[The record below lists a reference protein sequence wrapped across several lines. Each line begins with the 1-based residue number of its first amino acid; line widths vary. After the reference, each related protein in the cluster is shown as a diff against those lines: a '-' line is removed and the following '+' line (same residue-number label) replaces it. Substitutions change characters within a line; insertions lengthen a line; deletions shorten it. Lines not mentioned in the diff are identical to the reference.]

1 MHNARWWLLVVVG
14 LGGCQ
19 GGKQAADRTIE
30 GSVGATAEASADRS
44 PRGPRGPCR
53 IPHLVSPTA
62 RASIRSTR
70 PSVTD
75 RVTGLMWQRNLSAAM
90 VPLADAKLQ
99 CDRLALAGYD
109 DWRLPSRIELVSIL
123 DVTRVEPAI
132 DVTAFPQ
139 TPNDW
144 FWTSS
149 IAAEDPQ
156 AAWYVYFYFG
166 YPKTDIATN
175 QFSSRCVRTAVP
187 HPAPAKRYDTQTDTV
202 RDIGTGLTWQ
212 RAVPAETFVLD
223 AARAYCA
230 DLPLAGQK
238 GWRVPSM
245 VELLTLIDE
254 QAASGPMIDRA
265 AFPNTPS
272 DAFWTST
279 DFGGTPGMA
288 WQVYFDYGNGLYGLP
303 NGMFHVRCVR

>member
-1 MHNARWWLLVVVG
+1 LVVVG
-14 LGGCQ
+14 FCGCQ
-19 GGKQAADRTIE
+19 GGKQAADRTSE
-30 GSVGATAEASADRS
+30 GSVGATAEASAGS
-44 PRGPRGPCR
+44 VAAWATWPMPN
-53 IPHLVSPTA
+53 
-62 RASIRSTR
+62 STPGLPNR
-70 PSVTD
+70 QSFDTVNETVVTD
-75 RVTGLMWQRNLSAAM
+75 RVTGLMWQRNLGAAM
-90 VPLADAKLQ
+90 VSLADAKLQ
-99 CDRLALAGYD
+99 CDRLALAGYE

-149 IAAEDPQ
+149 IAADDPQ

-187 HPAPAKRYDTQTDTV
+187 HPAPVKRYDTQTDTV

-212 RAVPAETFVLD
+212 RVVPAKTLVLD

-230 DLPLAGQK
+230 DLPLAGDK

-288 WQVYFDYGNGLYGLP
+288 WQVYFDHGNGLYGLP
-303 NGMFHVRCVR
+303 NAMFHVRCVR